1 MGAIP
6 GPGTKLQLAGRGS
19 SAGFASLQRVRRA
32 LGQEFESRQC
42 LRPVV
47 SESVTA
53 HQAVRREWRWISDT
67 QLHSHA
73 RYHDSGIRC
82 GPMAAYLC
90 SQNSDEAAA
99 ASGRDRRCGR
109 RIITFHRHLPRGQAN
124 LDTELDPVQRR
135 SLLLVPGGIQLDRGR
150 ERLQEVGLPAG
161 GDRHELHCSLLDR
174 APFRKFLRE
183 FVPHPPGRTF
193 LPISGHGPGASG
205 TRHGR
210 VAGFLDHS
218 FLDVSTEIIPE
229 DLTRYGLAQHLTP
242 APTRER
248 YLRTCSFG
256 WLRRTCA
263 IPFVFWRRLEARARC
278 VRCPASPSPRLV
290 SHFRCS
296 MRPFSPRQSRA
307 TANW

>member
-1 MGAIP
+1 MADRLGDPP
-6 GPGTKLQLAGRGS
+6 GDRKSTRLNS
-19 SAGFASLQRVRRA
+19 SHITNSYAVF
-32 LGQEFESRQC
+32 C
-42 LRPVV
+42 LKKK
-47 SESVTA
+47 
-53 HQAVRREWRWISDT
+53 
-67 QLHSHA
+67 
-73 RYHDSGIRC
+73 
-82 GPMAAYLC
+82 
-90 SQNSDEAAA
+90 
-99 ASGRDRRCGR
+99 
-109 RIITFHRHLPRGQAN
+109 
-124 LDTELDPVQRR
+124 R

-307 TANW
+307 TANWTSASPSPRFISARGG